1 MKETF
6 KTIKEALQL
15 QNRAAKLLH
24 KVSPN
29 FFPVATLYALVSSL
43 IPYVT
48 VYFSAQLLQEL
59 SNNRRPEILIRW
71 AMAATLCGG
80 IFLLLR
86 AFLYQRYN
94 TLQDALYA
102 SKEILFSHKFFSMD
116 YKDLDSQ
123 KIRDLHAQIQQ
134 NENWSSWGLMRASE
148 NYQIGLCNLLGIL
161 SGILLTISL
170 FTAPVPQNS
179 GWLTILNHPVF
190 VLILASCIL
199 MVSLLAGMFSAKAV
213 SIWGQKAETMTLINR
228 IFGYFGKFGQRQ
240 ENSEDVRLYQ

>member
-94 TLQDALYA
+94 TLQDALYG
-102 SKEILFSHKFFSMD
+102 SKEILFSHKFFSP
-116 YKDLDSQ
+116 ST
-123 KIRDLHAQIQQ
+123 
-134 NENWSSWGLMRASE
+134 LM
-148 NYQIGLCNLLGIL
+148 
-161 SGILLTISL
+161 
-170 FTAPVPQNS
+170 
-179 GWLTILNHPVF
+179 TILDIIP
-190 VLILASCIL
+190 
-199 MVSLLAGMFSAKAV
+199 
-213 SIWGQKAETMTLINR
+213 
-228 IFGYFGKFGQRQ
+228 
-240 ENSEDVRLYQ
+240 

>member
-59 SNNRRPEILIRW
+59 SNNRRPEILIIW

-94 TLQDALYA
+94 TLQDALYG
-102 SKEILFSHKFFSMD
+102 SKEILFSH
-116 YKDLDSQ
+116 
-123 KIRDLHAQIQQ
+123 
-134 NENWSSWGLMRASE
+134 
-148 NYQIGLCNLLGIL
+148 
-161 SGILLTISL
+161 
-170 FTAPVPQNS
+170 
-179 GWLTILNHPVF
+179 
-190 VLILASCIL
+190 
-199 MVSLLAGMFSAKAV
+199 
-213 SIWGQKAETMTLINR
+213 
-228 IFGYFGKFGQRQ
+228 
-240 ENSEDVRLYQ
+240 